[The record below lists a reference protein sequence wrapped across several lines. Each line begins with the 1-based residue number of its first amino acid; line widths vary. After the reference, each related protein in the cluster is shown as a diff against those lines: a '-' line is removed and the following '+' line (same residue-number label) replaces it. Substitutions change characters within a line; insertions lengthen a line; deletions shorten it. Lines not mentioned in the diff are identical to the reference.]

1 MSAERHNRP
10 LKLVVID
17 SREDTAHTIRSHFA
31 DAGIRLIGEAEDLRA
46 GTRMVRGLMPDIVL
60 LEMPSN
66 EVSQTLEIVQR
77 FRVEQPDT
85 AIILSSHEVSPQVIL
100 ESMRSGAQ
108 EFVSRP
114 VDPQELTKAFAH
126 LRRVLERTISSGRRR
141 STIVSLF
148 STKGG
153 AGGSLISANLAVALA
168 HRADTRVA
176 LVDLNT
182 QMGDL
187 SLMLDVKSR
196 YTLSDTA
203 GGSTLEEAELR
214 SMLTTHNSGVSLLSA
229 VSTPEDGQKVE
240 RNHLVEVFGL
250 LNTMF
255 DYVVVDVE
263 RHIDDRTLEVLDL
276 SDRIL
281 LVSTLSLPSVRNAK
295 RYFELFRRLEIDDSK
310 FELVVNRHNTKKSG
324 LRIRDVEGTV
334 GLDVSW
340 LVPNDYQV
348 ANHSIDA
355 GVPLVIGA
363 PRSKIAQ
370 SFHEYADALAESL
383 TTENEAEAVAA
394 APDPVTS

>member
-1 MSAERHNRP
+1 MSAESQKRP

-17 SREDTAHTIRSHFA
+17 SHEDTAQTVRSHFA
-31 DAGIRLIGEAEDLRA
+31 DAGIRLVGETDDLKA
-46 GTRMVRGLMPDIVL
+46 GMRMVRGLMPDLLL
-60 LEMPSN
+60 LEMPPN
-66 EVSQTLEIVQR
+66 EVSRTLEAIQR
-77 FRVEQPDT
+77 VRAELPDT
-85 AIILSSHEVSPQVIL
+85 GIILSSHEVSPKVIL

-114 VDPQELTKAFAH
+114 VDPQELTKAFDH
-126 LRRVLERTISSGRRR
+126 VRKMFERTVSSGRRR
-141 STIVSLF
+141 STIISLF
-148 STKGG
+148 SSKGG
-153 AGGSLISANLAVALA
+153 VGGSLLSANLAVALA
-168 HRADTRVA
+168 HRTDTRVA
-176 LVDLNT
+176 LVDLNF

-203 GGSTLEEAELR
+203 GGTALEESELR
-214 SMLTTHNSGVSLLSA
+214 SMLTAHNTGVSLLSA
-229 VSTPEDGQKVE
+229 VQTPEDGQKVE

-281 LVSTLSLPSVRNAK
+281 LVSSLTLPSIRNAK
-295 RYFELFRRLEIDDSK
+295 RYFELFRRLEIDERK

-324 LRIRDVEGTV
+324 LRIRDLEGTV

-355 GVPLVIGA
+355 GVPLVVGA
-363 PRSKIAQ
+363 PRSKMAK
-370 SFHEYADALAESL
+370 SFHEYVDALIEAV
-383 TTENEAEAVAA
+383 EAETESDAVTT
-394 APDPVTS
+394 APTQ